1 LLLIHSTTLE
11 QQALPRTYG
20 TACWTHRIEKV
31 VSNGAIANGTMS
43 ILAVLPGDAVTVR
56 VPDLDQAGELLVAG
70 LLITPVPTWS
80 RWGGG

>member
-1 LLLIHSTTLE
+1 L
-11 QQALPRTYG
+11 
-20 TACWTHRIEKV
+20 

-43 ILAVLPGDAVTVR
+43 SLAVLPRDAVTVR
-56 VPDLDQAGELLVAG
+56 VPDLDQAGELLVAA